1 MSDLVARL
9 LSRRGITI
17 PQDIETFLTPNYE
30 RDIHHHSLLE
40 GIERAVARVFSAM
53 QSNERIAV
61 YADFDCDGIPGA
73 AILYDFFKKIQYT
86 NVEVYI
92 PHRDREGY
100 GIHEDALKQLKERG
114 VSLII
119 TVDVGTVAIEPIRY
133 AKELGL
139 DVIVTD
145 HHEVHGELPE
155 CVAIINPKLGDYPFR
170 DLCGAAMAWK
180 LVCALLAEGKK
191 RELENFTAIPDGWE
205 KWLLDLV
212 AIATVADLVPLVGEN
227 RALAHF
233 GLTVLRKSPRPGIRA
248 LSSELR
254 LRQSEVTE
262 DDIGFSFAPR
272 INAASRMGNPE
283 TAFQLLTADST
294 EEAEKIAR
302 ELEKLNTKRKGVV
315 ASIVREARKRMH
327 ARYTV
332 EDAVVV
338 LGDVTWKPSLLG
350 LVANS
355 LMGERGGVVCLWG
368 ANVNGDLKGSFRSD
382 GTLSVVELCTA
393 AKDHFIEFGGHHA
406 SGGFSVSHEHVHA
419 LPGALLRA
427 AETLERKKEEKTPE
441 HDALITLSEV
451 SWALYADISRLAPFG
466 MGNPK
471 PVFRVARASVASMRA
486 FGKEKNHV
494 EVALSCFDTGAR
506 ARAFDFFRTPAD
518 FTHMPEPG
526 KLVDILGTLVRDS
539 FRGPHSLALRLVDV
553 LENGS

>member
-1 MSDLVARL
+1 MTDLVARL
-9 LSRRGITI
+9 LSRRGITLSE
-17 PQDIETFLTPNYE
+17 DIEKFLTPNYE
-30 RDIHHHSLLE
+30 RDTHHHSLLE
-40 GIERAVARVFSAM
+40 GVERAVARVFSAM
-53 QSNERIAV
+53 QSNEHIAV

-73 AILYDFFKKIQYT
+73 AILADFFKKIQYS
-86 NVEVYI
+86 NIEVYI
-92 PHRDREGY
+92 PHRDKEGY
-100 GIHEDALKQLKERG
+100 GVHPEALKQLRDRG
-114 VSLII
+114 ASLVV
-119 TVDVGTVAIEPIRY
+119 TVDVGTVAVDPIRY

-145 HHEVHGELPE
+145 HHEVHGELPD
-155 CVAIINPKLGDYPFR
+155 CVAIINPKLGNYPFR
-170 DLCGAAMAWK
+170 DLCGAAVAWK

-191 RELENFTAIPDGWE
+191 RGLENFTAIPDGWE

-248 LSSELR
+248 LSSELSV
-254 LRQSEVTE
+254 RQSDVTE

-283 TAFQLLTADST
+283 TAFQLLTVDT
-294 EEAEKIAR
+294 LEKAEKLAR

-315 ASIVREARKRMH
+315 ASIVREAKKRVH
-327 ARYTV
+327 ARYTA
-332 EDAVVV
+332 EDRVVV
-338 LGDVTWKPSLLG
+338 LGDVAWKPSLLG

-355 LMGERGGVVCLWG
+355 LMEERGGVVCLWG

-393 AKDHFIEFGGHHA
+393 AKEHFLEFGGHHA
-406 SGGFSVSHEHVHA
+406 SGGFSVSHEQVHA
-419 LPGALLRA
+419 LPGVLARA
-427 AETLERKKEEKTPE
+427 AETLERREEEKNTE

-471 PVFRVARASVASMRA
+471 PVFRIARTSVASLRA

-494 EVALSCFDTGAR
+494 EISLSCFDTGAR
-506 ARAFDFFRTPAD
+506 ARAFDFFRATTD
-518 FTHMPEPG
+518 FTHVPEPG
-526 KLVDILGTLVRDS
+526 KSVDVVGTLVRDS
-539 FRGPHSLALRLVDV
+539 FRGPSALALRLVDV
-553 LENGS
+553 VENKA